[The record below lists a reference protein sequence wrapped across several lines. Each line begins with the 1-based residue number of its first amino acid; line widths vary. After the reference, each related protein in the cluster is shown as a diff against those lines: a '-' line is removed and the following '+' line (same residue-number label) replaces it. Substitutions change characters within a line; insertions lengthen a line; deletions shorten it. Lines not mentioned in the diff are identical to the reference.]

1 MIIAACPAG
10 GTIHNVIGWMHHAPR
25 WTVVSVCAI
34 AAVLLFVGASAHV
47 TDLLSRGLYP
57 YDWAP
62 TWLNLYWSS
71 LALFDTLAAV
81 LLIWGKRRGSD
92 LACTI
97 MATDLA
103 ANWYAV
109 YSIQHS
115 SLALQPGL
123 QRLAVFAALVLGT
136 APFIRRHLTN

>member
-1 MIIAACPAG
+1 M
-10 GTIHNVIGWMHHAPR
+10 IGWMHHTPR
-25 WTVVSVCAI
+25 WAVISACGI
-34 AAVLLFVGASAHV
+34 AAVLLFVGAFAHV
-47 TDLLSRGLYP
+47 TDLLSHGLHP

-62 TWLNLYWSS
+62 GWLNLYWSS

-81 LLIWGKRRGSD
+81 LLIRGKRRGID
-92 LACTI
+92 LACAI

-109 YSIQHS
+109 HGIQHS
-115 SLALQPGL
+115 NLAEQPGL

-136 APFIRRHLTN
+136 TPFIRRHLTN

>member
-1 MIIAACPAG
+1 M
-10 GTIHNVIGWMHHAPR
+10 IGWMHHTPR
-25 WTVVSVCAI
+25 RAVMSACVI

-47 TDLLSRGLYP
+47 TDLLSHGLHP

-62 TWLNLYWSS
+62 GWLNLYWSS

-81 LLIWGKRRGSD
+81 LLIRGKRRGID
-92 LACTI
+92 LACAI

-109 YSIQHS
+109 HGIQHS
-115 SLALQPGL
+115 NLAAQPGL
-123 QRLAVFAALVLGT
+123 QRLTVFAALVLGT